1 MCRVFGCVAAE
12 PASIRSE
19 LIEADNPLIRQSEDH
34 DSGWGMAVYERA
46 DGLDPRC
53 VRFAEAAFSDPDF
66 VEATALRGRIF
77 NVHVRRAT
85 MGGLAPEN
93 THPFCLGSYSFGHNG
108 TILRYP
114 RLLEHPT
121 VAQPSGD
128 TDSEAF
134 FNFLMTIYDASDPIG
149 SLRCAIR
156 TAVERSP
163 FSGLNFLFS
172 DGDRLFAYRLGMFE
186 LHWLHRAR
194 AAAGRLRAGHR
205 RGVAHGPA
213 GRAARARPGRPRAA
227 ARRAPDRRRAARA
240 GTGAEGRSPGSPAR
254 RGPRRGRRGARSG
267 GSGRHLSRR
276 FALLVNPASAGGKAL
291 KALPVVHETLDRL
304 GAAHR
309 TITTRSSEHAAEEA
323 TRAAAQGETVAAL
336 SGDGLLRP
344 LGSALKG
351 SGAALAII
359 PCGRG
364 NDLARVL
371 GIPTDPADGHRGRR
385 DRRRSG

>member
-1 MCRVFGCVAAE
+1 MCRVFGCVAAD
-12 PASIRSE
+12 PASIRTE
-19 LIEADNPLIRQSEDH
+19 LIEAANPLIRQSEEH

-121 VAQPSGD
+121 IAQPNGD

-149 SLRCAIR
+149 SLRRAIR
-156 TAVERSP
+156 TTVERSP

-172 DGDRLFAYRLGMFE
+172 DGDRLFAYRLGLFE
-186 LHWLHRAR
+186 LHWLHRPGQLLVASERVTDEQWHTVQQDVLLVLDPDDLQQPHAERLIGDELLSAARVQRVDHQAHLRGEARGEVAAERAR
-194 AAAGRLRAGHR
+194 AA
-205 RGVAHGPA
+205 VA
-213 GRAARARPGRPRAA
+213 
-227 ARRAPDRRRAARA
+227 D
-240 GTGAEGRSPGSPAR
+240 S
-254 RGPRRGRRGARSG
+254 
-267 GSGRHLSRR
+267 
-276 FALLVNPASAGGKAL
+276 
-291 KALPVVHETLDRL
+291 
-304 GAAHR
+304 
-309 TITTRSSEHAAEEA
+309 
-323 TRAAAQGETVAAL
+323 
-336 SGDGLLRP
+336 
-344 LGSALKG
+344 
-351 SGAALAII
+351 
-359 PCGRG
+359 
-364 NDLARVL
+364 
-371 GIPTDPADGHRGRR
+371 
-385 DRRRSG
+385 